1 MGNSS
6 TPVNSGDQVKH
17 EYKTSHKEENLMP
30 TVRAMDNPELAAQ
43 LIESVINAPEP
54 EPVQE
59 ELDVEPPS
67 PTVFELP
74 GGYVGPDGY
83 TATEIEV
90 RELDGR
96 DEEAITRTRT
106 AAAMTEQVLKRG
118 LVRVGDVEP
127 SDIVLNNLLSGDRE
141 FILIRIFAATFGREI
156 TTQRVCPKC
165 STEVVFAI
173 DAIDDIPVVSL
184 DSPSDRHFTIKCSRG
199 EARVTLPTG
208 VTQRLIQEAENKT
221 IAELSTLLLANTV
234 LRIGDTDVL
243 SAADVLALPIK
254 DRRLLADEI
263 ARRTPGP
270 RLFETKSQ
278 CPNCEETVEVPLS
291 MGALFQF

>member
-1 MGNSS
+1 
-6 TPVNSGDQVKH
+6 
-17 EYKTSHKEENLMP
+17 MP
-30 TVRAMDNPELAAQ
+30 TVRAMDNPELATQ

-54 EPVQE
+54 EPVE
-59 ELDVEPPS
+59 PELDVEPPS

-83 TATEIEV
+83 VATEIEV

-106 AAAMTEQVLKRG
+106 SAAMTDQVLKRG
-118 LVRVGDVEP
+118 LVRVGDLEP
-127 SDIVLNNLLSGDRE
+127 DEMVLNNLLAGDRE

-156 TTQRVCPKC
+156 TTERVCPKC
-165 STEVVFAI
+165 GSEGTFTV
-173 DAIDDIPVVSL
+173 DSIDDVPVVSL
-184 DSPSDRHFTIKCSRG
+184 DSPEERNFTVKCSRG
-199 EARVTLPTG
+199 EASVTLPTG

-234 LRIGDTDVL
+234 LSVGDTPVL
-243 SAADVLALPIK
+243 SNADVLNLPIK

-263 ARRTPGP
+263 AKRTPGP
-270 RLFETKSQ
+270 RLLDTTAK
-278 CPNCEETVEVPLS
+278 CPNCEEIVEVPLS